1 MSNPREDGNK
11 VMERKLSSQS
21 QLALTWRKFKRH
33 RLAQVGMLIV
43 GILLLVTL
51 FAPFFE
57 PYDYN
62 EIRFSKAYVP
72 PQRIH
77 FFDQRG
83 RFHFLPFT
91 YKLERGMNPETYT
104 LKYTE
109 NTSKKY
115 RVRFFVHTWK
125 YKLFG
130 VFKSDLHLF
139 GIEKGGTIFLLGTDS
154 QGRDLLSR
162 IIQGG
167 RISILVALLGGFIS
181 TVVGS
186 VVGAISGYYSGV
198 MDLLLQ
204 RIVELVQCFP
214 QIPLWMALSAAI
226 PRWWPPIYVLYGVV
240 GIFALLSWPTLA
252 REVRGKT
259 LSYRREDSV
268 LAAKALGASDIRIIT
283 KHILPRSTSH
293 IIVTATL
300 IIPQLIIAESTLSF
314 LGLGIQPPMV
324 SWGVLLHDAQNLQT
338 LGQHPWIMI
347 PGLFIAIT
355 VLGFNFLGD
364 GLRDA
369 ADPYAQ

>member
-1 MSNPREDGNK
+1 
-11 VMERKLSSQS
+11 MERKLSSQS

-204 RIVELVQCFP
+204 RIVELIQCFP

>member
-83 RFHFLPFT
+83 RLHFLPFT

>member
-1 MSNPREDGNK
+1 
-11 VMERKLSSQS
+11 
-21 QLALTWRKFKRH
+21 
-33 RLAQVGMLIV
+33 
-43 GILLLVTL
+43 
-51 FAPFFE
+51 
-57 PYDYN
+57 
-62 EIRFSKAYVP
+62 
-72 PQRIH
+72 
-77 FFDQRG
+77 
-83 RFHFLPFT
+83 
-91 YKLERGMNPETYT
+91 
-104 LKYTE
+104 
-109 NTSKKY
+109 
-115 RVRFFVHTWK
+115 
-125 YKLFG
+125 
-130 VFKSDLHLF
+130 
-139 GIEKGGTIFLLGTDS
+139 
-154 QGRDLLSR
+154 
-162 IIQGG
+162 
-167 RISILVALLGGFIS
+167 
-181 TVVGS
+181 
-186 VVGAISGYYSGV
+186 
-198 MDLLLQ
+198 
-204 RIVELVQCFP
+204 
-214 QIPLWMALSAAI
+214 
-226 PRWWPPIYVLYGVV
+226 VLYGVV

>member
-1 MSNPREDGNK
+1 
-11 VMERKLSSQS
+11 MERKLSSQS

-226 PRWWPPIYVLYGVV
+226 PRWWPPI
-240 GIFALLSWPTLA
+240 
-252 REVRGKT
+252 
-259 LSYRREDSV
+259 
-268 LAAKALGASDIRIIT
+268 
-283 KHILPRSTSH
+283 
-293 IIVTATL
+293 
-300 IIPQLIIAESTLSF
+300 
-314 LGLGIQPPMV
+314 
-324 SWGVLLHDAQNLQT
+324 
-338 LGQHPWIMI
+338 
-347 PGLFIAIT
+347 
-355 VLGFNFLGD
+355 
-364 GLRDA
+364 
-369 ADPYAQ
+369 